1 MSIKEHTTPERLEKY
16 AFMWGEIRLILGAIA
31 LFLGG
36 VPVIYKLG
44 LYGLGNLLTIFWV
57 ISGIA
62 SAYLLYAWNKNGRT
76 VFGGKETRDTV
87 AFFIQIV
94 TGFNLGIA
102 GLLGTN
108 IGMEISS
115 SRLVF
120 IVTGIL
126 YLVTMYYLCK
136 RWKENNQ
143 RLF

>member
-1 MSIKEHTTPERLEKY
+1 MDIKEHTTPANLEKY
-16 AFMWGEIRLILGAIA
+16 AFMWGELRLILAAIA

-44 LYGLGNLLTIFWV
+44 LSGLGNLLTLFWV
-57 ISGIA
+57 ISGVA
-62 SAYLLYAWNKNGRT
+62 SAYLLYLWNKNGRT
-76 VFGGKETRDTV
+76 VFGGKEMRDQV

-102 GLLGTN
+102 GLIGTN

-136 RWKENNQ
+136 RWKENGK
-143 RLF
+143 RVF